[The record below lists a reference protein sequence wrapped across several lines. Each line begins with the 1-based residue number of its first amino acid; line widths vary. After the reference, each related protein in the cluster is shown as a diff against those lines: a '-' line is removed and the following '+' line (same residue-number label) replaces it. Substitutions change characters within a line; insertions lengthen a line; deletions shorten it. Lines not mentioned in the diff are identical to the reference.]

1 MNTLV
6 LQHFLE
12 SEWIEGCRRGD
23 ARCQEKVFR
32 HFYGFVMGICLRYSN
47 SDQQAQEI
55 LNDSFLKVFENILV
69 TPEILVFRAWLR
81 RIVVNTAL
89 DHYRKERR
97 RLEKVT
103 TDIAGE
109 DMMIGEDIIDKL
121 SAEEIIKL
129 LQELPESQRLVFNL
143 YEIEGYSHQEIGDM
157 LGFPAATSRTYL
169 TRGKQRIKSL
179 MLQRKFG
186 SRYGE

>member
-1 MNTLV
+1 
-6 LQHFLE
+6 
-12 SEWIEGCRRGD
+12 
-23 ARCQEKVFR
+23 
-32 HFYGFVMGICLRYSN
+32 MGICLRYSN

-55 LNDSFLKVFENILV
+55 LNDSFLKVFENILI

-97 RLEKVT
+97 RLEKIT
-103 TDIAGE
+103 NDFAEEDATIAG
-109 DMMIGEDIIDKL
+109 DVIDKL

-143 YEIEGYSHQEIGDM
+143 YEIEGYSHQEIGEM

-186 SRYGE
+186 SHYGE

>member
-1 MNTLV
+1 LKTLV

-32 HFYGFVMGICLRYSN
+32 HFYGFVMGICVRYSN

-55 LNDSFLKVFENILV
+55 LNDSFLKAFENILV
-69 TPEILVFRAWLR
+69 TREIRVFKAWLR

-97 RLEKVT
+97 RMDKAT
-103 TDIAGE
+103 TEMAEEDAMIAE
-109 DMMIGEDIIDKL
+109 NVIDQL

-143 YEIEGYSHQEIGDM
+143 YEIEGYSHQEIGEM

-169 TRGKQRIKSL
+169 TRAKQRVKSL

-186 SRYGE
+186 NRYGE

>member
-1 MNTLV
+1 
-6 LQHFLE
+6 
-12 SEWIEGCRRGD
+12 
-23 ARCQEKVFR
+23 
-32 HFYGFVMGICLRYSN
+32 MGICLRYSN

-55 LNDSFLKVFENILV
+55 LNDSFLKVFENILI
-69 TPEILVFRAWLR
+69 TREILVFRAWLR

-97 RLEKVT
+97 RMERIT
-103 TDIAGE
+103 TDYAEE
-109 DMMIGEDIIDKL
+109 DMTIAEDVIDKL
-121 SAEEIIKL
+121 SVEEIIKL

-143 YEIEGYSHQEIGDM
+143 YEIEGYSHQEIGEM

-169 TRGKQRIKSL
+169 TRAKQRIKSL

>member
-1 MNTLV
+1 
-6 LQHFLE
+6 
-12 SEWIEGCRRGD
+12 
-23 ARCQEKVFR
+23 
-32 HFYGFVMGICLRYSN
+32 MGICLRYSN

-55 LNDSFLKVFENILV
+55 LNDSFLKVFENILI
-69 TPEILVFRAWLR
+69 TREILVFRAWLR

-97 RLEKVT
+97 RMERIT
-103 TDIAGE
+103 TDYAEE
-109 DMMIGEDIIDKL
+109 DMTIAEDVIDKL

-143 YEIEGYSHQEIGDM
+143 YEIEGYNHQEIGEM

-169 TRGKQRIKSL
+169 TRAKQRIKSL

>member
-1 MNTLV
+1 M
-6 LQHFLE
+6 
-12 SEWIEGCRRGD
+12 
-23 ARCQEKVFR
+23 
-32 HFYGFVMGICLRYSN
+32 RYSN
-47 SDQQAQEI
+47 SDEQAQEI
-55 LNDSFLKVFENILV
+55 LNDSFLKVFEHILI
-69 TPEILVFRAWLR
+69 TREILVFRAWLR

-97 RLEKVT
+97 RMEKIT
-103 TDIAGE
+103 TDMAEEDATIAE
-109 DMMIGEDIIDKL
+109 DVIDRL
-121 SAEEIIKL
+121 SAEEIISL

-143 YEIEGYSHQEIGDM
+143 YEIEGYSHQEIGEM

>member
-1 MNTLV
+1 
-6 LQHFLE
+6 
-12 SEWIEGCRRGD
+12 
-23 ARCQEKVFR
+23 
-32 HFYGFVMGICLRYSN
+32 MGICLRYSN

-55 LNDSFLKVFENILV
+55 LNDSFLKVFENILI

-97 RLEKVT
+97 RLEKIT
-103 TDIAGE
+103 TDIAEE
-109 DMMIGEDIIDKL
+109 DMTIGEDIIDKL

-129 LQELPESQRLVFNL
+129 LQELPESQRVVFNL
-143 YEIEGYSHQEIGDM
+143 YEIEGYSHQEIGEM

>member
-1 MNTLV
+1 
-6 LQHFLE
+6 
-12 SEWIEGCRRGD
+12 
-23 ARCQEKVFR
+23 
-32 HFYGFVMGICLRYSN
+32 MGICLRYSS

-55 LNDSFLKVFENILV
+55 LNDSFLKVFEHML
-69 TPEILVFRAWLR
+69 TSGEILVFRAWLR

-97 RLEKVT
+97 RMEKIT
-103 TDIAGE
+103 ADIAEE
-109 DMMIGEDIIDKL
+109 DATIAEDVIDRL
-121 SAEEIIKL
+121 SAEEIIRL

-143 YEIEGYSHQEIGDM
+143 YEIEGYSHQEIGEM
-157 LGFPAATSRTYL
+157 LGFPAGTSRTYL

-186 SRYGE
+186 NEYGE